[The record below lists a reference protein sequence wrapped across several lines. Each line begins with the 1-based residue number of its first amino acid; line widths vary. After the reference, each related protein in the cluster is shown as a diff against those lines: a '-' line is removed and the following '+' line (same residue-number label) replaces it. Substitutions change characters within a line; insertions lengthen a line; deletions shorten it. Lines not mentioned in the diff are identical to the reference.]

1 LFFYV
6 FITQS
11 HTGPNSAST
20 SLISL
25 VFGFLLEMLSA
36 GKHNAQEGL
45 LWSNEVYHADGQN
58 VLTG

>member
-1 LFFYV
+1 
-6 FITQS
+6 
-11 HTGPNSAST
+11 
-20 SLISL
+20 